1 MFKKLLNRTRI
12 SLKSQP
18 RYIYALIDPRDDTV
32 RYVGVTRDVYFR
44 LSRHVKDASKMDRK
58 GTWINGLEQ
67 LGLSPELEIL
77 ETVELE
83 TIELNADIDVV
94 ALEREKYWIH
104 EFLKSGAPLLN
115 ISSVSQAQQRGPR
128 RPPPRIDVQ
137 DATPL
142 TPFGEARVRAR
153 LTVAQLCAEAN
164 VSPSVVQKIKRDEP
178 VTGPVASRLCRV
190 LSRYLDQPVTYEGLG
205 IRILESRRRKR

>member
-1 MFKKLLNRTRI
+1 MFKRLLNRTRI

-18 RYIYALIDPRDDTV
+18 RYIYALIDPRDDMV

-44 LSRHVKDASKMDRK
+44 LSRHVKEAPKMDRK
-58 GTWINGLEQ
+58 GAWISELGQ

-83 TIELNADIDVV
+83 AIEIDADIDVV

-115 ISSVSQAQQRGPR
+115 ISSVSQTQPR
-128 RPPPRIDVQ
+128 RQTRPRPRTDVQ
-137 DATPL
+137 DATPS
-142 TPFGEARVRAR
+142 TPFAEALSRAR
-153 LTVAQLCAEAN
+153 ITVTQLCTEAD
-164 VSPSVVQKIKRDEP
+164 VSRFVVHKIERDEP
-178 VTGPVASRLCRV
+178 VSGPLASRLCRV
-190 LSRYLDQPVTYEGLG
+190 LSRYLDVPVTYESLG

>member
-18 RYIYALIDPRDDTV
+18 RYIYALIDPRDEAV

-58 GTWINGLEQ
+58 GVWISELEQ

-77 ETVELE
+77 ET
-83 TIELNADIDVV
+83 IEGDADIDDV
-94 ALEREKYWIH
+94 ALEREKYWIY

-115 ISSVSQAQQRGPR
+115 ISSASQAQPRGPR
-128 RPPPRIDVQ
+128 RPRPRINDQ
-137 DATPL
+137 ETTPL

-153 LTVAQLCAEAN
+153 LTIAQLCAEAN
-164 VSPSVVQKIKRDEP
+164 VSNFVVHKIERDEP
-178 VTGPVASRLCRV
+178 VSGPLASRLCRV
-190 LSRYLDQPVTYEGLG
+190 LSCYLDQPITY
-205 IRILESRRRKR
+205 ESRRRKR

>member
-1 MFKKLLNRTRI
+1 MFKRLLNRTRI

-18 RYIYALIDPRDDTV
+18 RYVYALIDPRDDTV

-44 LSRHVKDASKMDRK
+44 LSRHVKDAPKMDRK
-58 GTWINGLEQ
+58 GAWISELEQ

-83 TIELNADIDVV
+83 AIEIDADIDVV

-115 ISSVSQAQQRGPR
+115 ISSLSQTQPR
-128 RPPPRIDVQ
+128 RPTRPRTDVQ
-137 DATPL
+137 DTPPL
-142 TPFGEARVRAR
+142 TPFAEARVRAR
-153 LTVAQLCAEAN
+153 ITVTQLCTEAD
-164 VSPSVVQKIKRDEP
+164 VSTFVVHKIERDEP
-178 VTGPVASRLCRV
+178 VSGPLASRLCRV
-190 LSRYLDQPVTYEGLG
+190 LSRYLDEPVTYESLG
-205 IRILESRRRKR
+205 IRILESRRHKR